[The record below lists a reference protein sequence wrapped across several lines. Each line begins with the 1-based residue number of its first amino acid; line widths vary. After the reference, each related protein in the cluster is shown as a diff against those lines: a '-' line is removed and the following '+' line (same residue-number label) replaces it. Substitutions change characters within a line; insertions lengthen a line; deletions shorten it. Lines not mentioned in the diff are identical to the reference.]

1 MALLLPMECV
11 LRSRSLEG
19 GGVCEDVRCRP
30 CGIVLAI
37 ISPGLLPR
45 RSLPKKRNGEEREG
59 IRDFF
64 GVFGLSVLRSLSFF
78 LLVFGEFEALPFFSG
93 RLMSSAL
100 ENLAFASRLSV
111 GVMDM
116 TLMLLI

>member
-1 MALLLPMECV
+1 MECV

-19 GGVCEDVRCRP
+19 GGEGVCEDARCRP
-30 CGIVLAI
+30 CGFVLAT

-45 RSLPKKRNGEEREG
+45 RSLRLNRNGEERED

-78 LLVFGEFEALPFFSG
+78 LLVFGEFEALLFFSG

-100 ENLAFASRLSV
+100 GNLAFASRLSV

-116 TLMLLI
+116 TLILLI